1 MQIDDA
7 VMWESYM
14 KLLKH
19 AFKDE
24 EVSIIKNMLSTNNE
38 ENKLAYQNLLTL
50 SEARRFITAFALKKN
65 YEAMS

>member
-1 MQIDDA
+1 
-7 VMWESYM
+7 M

-24 EVSIIKNMLSTNNE
+24 EVAIIKLMLSTNNE
-38 ENKLAYQNLLTL
+38 DNKMAYQNLINL

-65 YEAMS
+65 FEAMS